1 MGRPVSPKALVELE
15 KIIGKVHSWGA
26 KFVLKGIMTPDEAN
40 LALEVG
46 ADAIVVSNHGGRV
59 LDHTPGTAEVL
70 QEVSDP
76 VKGKLDVLVDGGIRT
91 GVDVLKMLALGAD
104 AVMIVRPVS
113 VAAMGGL
120 QEGVEKYFGIIKS
133 QLTSAMVLT
142 GCKDIASVDIRVQF

>member
-59 LDHTPGTAEVL
+59 LDHTPAPPRSFRKCQILSRASSTCWWTVVFA
-70 QEVSDP
+70 P
-76 VKGKLDVLVDGGIRT
+76 
-91 GVDVLKMLALGAD
+91 ALT
-104 AVMIVRPVS
+104 
-113 VAAMGGL
+113 
-120 QEGVEKYFGIIKS
+120 Y
-133 QLTSAMVLT
+133 
-142 GCKDIASVDIRVQF
+142 